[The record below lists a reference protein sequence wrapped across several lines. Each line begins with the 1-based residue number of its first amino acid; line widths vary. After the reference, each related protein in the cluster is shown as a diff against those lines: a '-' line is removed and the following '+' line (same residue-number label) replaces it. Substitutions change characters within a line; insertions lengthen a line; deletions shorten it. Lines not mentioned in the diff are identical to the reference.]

1 MFEAKFVDSLIR
13 WGQSGA
19 APMAEIL
26 HKELSFAV
34 NGCIFDVHSKVGSG
48 LREETYQKG
57 LEIRLA
63 EKGLPFVAKP
73 HTRREL
79 IHRGEIA
86 DIFEPDFVVADRMIL
101 ELKAQREG
109 LNRVNFMQTLNY
121 VKCWGFALGI
131 LANLAEAK
139 AVIERVPYDPRQ
151 VTATEDYEFIKPL
164 LTPSVREDLLI
175 VRESLLAIHRDDG
188 WPRVARQRHH
198 AAIDRFGNSR
208 RSGSTARRD
217 YCPGD
222 THHANSLETDRCQDR
237 YHCQF
242 WQRPVR
248 NPRRATHEEIGGSP
262 TNEGINESG
271 FRSFVDAFIRWG
283 QRYVVRSK
291 RCLCPFSQPRGAKV
305 FN

>member
-1 MFEAKFVDSLIR
+1 
-13 WGQSGA
+13 
-19 APMAEIL
+19 MAEIL

-34 NGCIFDVHSKVGSG
+34 NGCIFDVHSKAGPG

-109 LNRVNFMQTLNY
+109 LN
-121 VKCWGFALGI
+121 
-131 LANLAEAK
+131 
-139 AVIERVPYDPRQ
+139 
-151 VTATEDYEFIKPL
+151 
-164 LTPSVREDLLI
+164 
-175 VRESLLAIHRDDG
+175 RDDG

-262 TNEGINESG
+262 TNEGINEFG

-283 QRYVVRSK
+283 QRYVVRSR
-291 RCLCPFSQPRGAKV
+291 RCLCPISLLRGTKV